1 MTDKEQKKAAKEFAA
16 YWKDKGSEKS
26 DTQTYWNQLL
36 TDVFG
41 AEKLT
46 GLVKYEKPVIVDG
59 NQKYI
64 DVYIRHD
71 NVTIIVEQ
79 KSLGKDL
86 TEKLHQSGDI
96 MLTPYEQAKRY
107 DDNLNKKEQA
117 DYIITCNFSEFNIYD
132 MNDKNAAPVQ
142 IMLSDLPKEFHL
154 MKFLVGSKSERIKKE
169 EQLSY
174 DAGQIVG
181 KMRDALK
188 KQYVD
193 DEGDVNLNKL
203 CVRLVFC
210 FYAEDAE
217 VFKRR
222 QFRDY
227 LKDIPVNKWHR
238 ELKDL
243 FRVLNTSPDERDPYD
258 DAKLNDFPYVN
269 GGLFGGNDI
278 IIPNFTEEIADIIL
292 NSACEFDWSEI
303 SPTIFGAVFEST
315 MHPETRRAGGL
326 HYTSIENIH
335 KVIDPLFLDELTNE
349 LNDILKTAYKKT
361 RDEKLF
367 AFQAKLASLKFLDP
381 ACGSG
386 NFLTESYCALR
397 DLENRAISN
406 LVEEGQSFLGDMI
419 DVSLDQFYGIEINDF
434 AVAVAKTALWIAEI
448 QKKKETE
455 EIVGRSIPPLPLRS
469 YENIIEGNAL
479 RIDWESVV
487 PKEKLSYIMGN
498 PPFRGASKK
507 NDEQKQDIQM
517 IFSGVKSIGVLDYVA
532 CWYKKASLLMQGT
545 SIQTAL
551 VSTNSICQGEQV
563 GILWK
568 DLFSQDVHIDFAH
581 RTFKW
586 DSESSS
592 KAQVHCVIVGF
603 STNRQS
609 GIKRIYDNGL
619 ETTSNNI
626 SPYLINAPTVF
637 IESRSKP
644 ICDIPVMRK
653 GSQPTDGGNLI
664 VKADDYSDFIEKCPE
679 AAPFIKLFLGSDEF
693 IKGKKRY
700 CLWLKEATPAQL
712 KRMPLV
718 LNRVRLVQEFRLSS
732 KKEATRKQADTP
744 TLFTED
750 RQPDTNYIAIP
761 EVSSENRKY
770 IPIGFLTSDIICSNK
785 LQLIPD
791 ASIYHFGVLTSNV
804 HMAWMRAVAG
814 RLEMRYD
821 YSGTIVYN
829 NFPWPTPTTEQKA
842 KIEKT
847 AQAILDARA
856 LYPDSSLA
864 DLYDELTM
872 PIELRKAHQSND
884 KAVMQAYG
892 FNKDMTE
899 SEIVSQLMKMYQRL
913 TVQLSE

>member
-1 MTDKEQKKAAKEFAA
+1 MKK
-16 YWKDKGSEKS
+16 
-26 DTQTYWNQLL
+26 
-36 TDVFG
+36 
-41 AEKLT
+41 
-46 GLVKYEKPVIVDG
+46 
-59 NQKYI
+59 
-64 DVYIRHD
+64 
-71 NVTIIVEQ
+71 
-79 KSLGKDL
+79 
-86 TEKLHQSGDI
+86 
-96 MLTPYEQAKRY
+96 
-107 DDNLNKKEQA
+107 
-117 DYIITCNFSEFNIYD
+117 
-132 MNDKNAAPVQ
+132 
-142 IMLSDLPKEFHL
+142 
-154 MKFLVGSKSERIKKE
+154 
-169 EQLSY
+169 
-174 DAGQIVG
+174 
-181 KMRDALK
+181 LK
-188 KQYVD
+188 
-193 DEGDVNLNKL
+193 
-203 CVRLVFC
+203 
-210 FYAEDAE
+210 
-217 VFKRR
+217 
-222 QFRDY
+222 
-227 LKDIPVNKWHR
+227 
-238 ELKDL
+238 
-243 FRVLNTSPDERDPYD
+243 
-258 DAKLNDFPYVN
+258 
-269 GGLFGGNDI
+269 
-278 IIPNFTEEIADIIL
+278 
-292 NSACEFDWSEI
+292 
-303 SPTIFGAVFEST
+303 
-315 MHPETRRAGGL
+315 
-326 HYTSIENIH
+326 
-335 KVIDPLFLDELTNE
+335 
-349 LNDILKTAYKKT
+349 
-361 RDEKLF
+361 
-367 AFQAKLASLKFLDP
+367 
-381 ACGSG
+381 
-386 NFLTESYCALR
+386 
-397 DLENRAISN
+397 
-406 LVEEGQSFLGDMI
+406 
-419 DVSLDQFYGIEINDF
+419 
-434 AVAVAKTALWIAEI
+434 
-448 QKKKETE
+448 
-455 EIVGRSIPPLPLRS
+455 
-469 YENIIEGNAL
+469 
-479 RIDWESVV
+479 
-487 PKEKLSYIMGN
+487 
-498 PPFRGASKK
+498 
-507 NDEQKQDIQM
+507 QKQDIQM

-847 AQAILDARA
+847 AQMILDARA

-872 PIELRKAHQSND
+872 PPELRKAHQAND
-884 KAVMQAYG
+884 RAVMEAYG
-892 FNKDMTE
+892 FWGKLNTE
-899 SEIVSQLMKMYQRL
+899 SECVAELMKMYQKL
-913 TVQLSE
+913 TKEADA